1 MQGLLTSELKQ
12 DNGASAND
20 MLKRNLQLAL
30 GVSGLLAALVLGF
43 MASNGL
49 L

>member
-1 MQGLLTSELKQ
+1 
-12 DNGASAND
+12 
-20 MLKRNLQLAL
+20 MLKRNMQLGA
-30 GVSGLLAALVLGF
+30 GVGGLLVALFLGF